1 MASSELVSVFFDELR
16 QEGRPVVDGPGNIE
30 LESYL
35 ANYEGTSIFHS
46 FGAVDKITGRYPLHM
61 PTKIP
66 KLTLYGICHDK
77 NLGRTRYER
86 LHFIGCTSVSLCIPA
101 LKLAVAEAKNGSDV
115 LLYKNAVKTL
125 AKVAPND
132 PDATEDADW
141 VSTTIAAVTEETA
154 RLQKELKLHRRNMNQ
169 ESIRLTYLFLGTH
182 YERIGKSTL
191 ALEQF
196 SLCRPE
202 SVTPKQLLSVHAMC
216 VRVGFYMRDWHVAM
230 SHISKMAGIAA
241 TIENLNNDEE
251 AAIHVC
257 MGLTHMNRG
266 EYQESANAFLH
277 VGLATQNSPYSGYAS
292 PNDIAVYGSL
302 LSLAMMDREMLQEKV
317 LGNPQF
323 RSFLG
328 IEPNLRK
335 AIVAFVAGRYGLC
348 LSILEDCRPDY
359 LLDLYLSK
367 HVNILYG
374 KIRTK
379 CIREY
384 CRPFSKITIKSL
396 QSVFGER
403 DKSII
408 DELKTLIRQGHLQA
422 RINTIDGLVTSQ
434 PKSTTTDVLYLTAV
448 RAMRFEDNLRNA
460 LRLIGLNIAE
470 LEPML
475 AASGTSEMD
484 QVTKD
489 SLRACFMGK
498 KLGEGTNSHF
508 DVRSSNR
515 SAALGL
521 GDVTE
526 SDGPSNRLGSQNMAV
541 TLATLSASDTATS
554 LATATAPV
562 SDEDV
567 KMSD

>member
-1 MASSELVSVFFDELR
+1 
-16 QEGRPVVDGPGNIE
+16 
-30 LESYL
+30 
-35 ANYEGTSIFHS
+35 
-46 FGAVDKITGRYPLHM
+46 
-61 PTKIP
+61 
-66 KLTLYGICHDK
+66 
-77 NLGRTRYER
+77 
-86 LHFIGCTSVSLCIPA
+86 
-101 LKLAVAEAKNGSDV
+101 
-115 LLYKNAVKTL
+115 
-125 AKVAPND
+125 
-132 PDATEDADW
+132 
-141 VSTTIAAVTEETA
+141 
-154 RLQKELKLHRRNMNQ
+154 
-169 ESIRLTYLFLGTH
+169 
-182 YERIGKSTL
+182 
-191 ALEQF
+191 
-196 SLCRPE
+196 
-202 SVTPKQLLSVHAMC
+202 
-216 VRVGFYMRDWHVAM
+216 
-230 SHISKMAGIAA
+230 MAGIAA

-266 EYQESANAFLH
+266 D
-277 VGLATQNSPYSGYAS
+277 GYAS

-460 LRLIGLNIAE
+460 LRLIGLNIAD

-475 AASGTSEMD
+475 AAS
-484 QVTKD
+484 
-489 SLRACFMGK
+489 
-498 KLGEGTNSHF
+498 
-508 DVRSSNR
+508 
-515 SAALGL
+515 
-521 GDVTE
+521 
-526 SDGPSNRLGSQNMAV
+526 
-541 TLATLSASDTATS
+541 ASDTATS
-554 LATATAPV
+554 IATATAPV